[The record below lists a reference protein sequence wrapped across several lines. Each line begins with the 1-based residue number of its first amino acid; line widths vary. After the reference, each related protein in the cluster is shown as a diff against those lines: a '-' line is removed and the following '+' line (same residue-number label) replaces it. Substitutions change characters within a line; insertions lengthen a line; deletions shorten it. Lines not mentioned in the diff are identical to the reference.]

1 MFRVNNKG
9 TRTTQCHRLV
19 SLLLTLNIFHT
30 FFSASFINF
39 EQVFFYWFVLG
50 AFIINLVHLELLTRK
65 IIISF
70 PVSRTHLL

>member
-30 FFSASFINF
+30 FFSASLINF
-39 EQVFFYWFVLG
+39 EQVFFTGLF
-50 AFIINLVHLELLTRK
+50 LVPLLLTWYTLN
-65 IIISF
+65 F
-70 PVSRTHLL
+70 